1 MKSELQEL
9 LRTRR
14 DLWQGNQ
21 HPSQLDTL
29 ASGFNEL
36 DQTLG
41 GGWPLG
47 TLTELIYQHDG
58 YGELSLLLP
67 ALAASTRH
75 TEQRAA
81 LVSPP
86 HTPYAPALLN
96 GGIKLE
102 RLIITQAAEQTLWAG
117 EQLLR
122 SGLFDIVVLWAAK
135 TSNREQRRLQL
146 AAEAG
151 HAVAV
156 CYRPS
161 STASEHS
168 AAGLR
173 IYLKAQANTLQ
184 LDIIKSRSSRKIRP
198 VTLTQAQ
205 LFSVRK
211 MH

>member
-21 HPSQLDTL
+21 HPPQLDTL
-29 ASGFNEL
+29 ASGFHEL
-36 DQTLG
+36 DQLLG
-41 GGWPLG
+41 GGWPIG
-47 TLTELIYQHDG
+47 TLTELIHQHDG
-58 YGELSLLLP
+58 SGELSLLLP
-67 ALAASTRH
+67 TLAACTLH
-75 TEQRAA
+75 NGQRAA
-81 LVSPP
+81 FVTPP
-86 HTPYAPALLN
+86 HSPYAPALLN
-96 GGIKLE
+96 AKIQLE
-102 RLIITQAAEQTLWAG
+102 RLTIVQAAEQTLWAS

-146 AAEAG
+146 AAETG
-151 HAVAV
+151 HAVAI

-173 IYLKAQANTLQ
+173 VCLQAQANTLH
-184 LDIIKSRSSRKIRP
+184 LDVIKSRGSRKIRP
-198 VTLTQAQ
+198 VILTQAQ
-205 LFSVRK
+205 LFSARK
-211 MH
+211 PH